1 MFTDIGKKIK
11 IYARVAFWVASVS
24 GVILGFLLLT
34 DAYGVEE
41 VIPDVVLMII
51 SPLAAWGTTIFMYGL
66 GELID
71 RVCDLE
77 RGLAGIS
84 DRRETGAAVQTAWKP
99 LEAKPA
105 KICPGCGARLSE
117 DSVFCTRCGSCVG

>member
-41 VIPDVVLMII
+41 VIPAVVLMII

-66 GELID
+66 GELI
-71 RVCDLE
+71 
-77 RGLAGIS
+77 
-84 DRRETGAAVQTAWKP
+84 K
-99 LEAKPA
+99 AKPA

-117 DSVFCTRCGSCVG
+117 DSVLCTRCGSCVG